1 MHYKFSESSFEE
13 VVLKLF
19 EEADYEY
26 VSGYDLHRM
35 KNEIILEDDF
45 INYLTINYP
54 QGNFSNDD
62 YRIILNELK
71 LISHRNLHTSFKE
84 TLNKIRN
91 GFTLYRETEN
101 PIHINF
107 INYNDET
114 KNTYKVVNQF
124 EVQGSQELRR
134 PDIVIFINGIP
145 ISVIELKNP
154 ADETVSVFQAY
165 EDLTI
170 KCNRGI
176 PDLMRY
182 SFVSMISDNANTLV
196 GSIFAGYEHFY
207 EWKSTDGDDYAKTPF
222 EVLEMTIGGLYKHST
237 ILNIIQNYVYIP
249 DNDEGK
255 SVVIVPKYYQYYHT
269 EVLYQS
275 VKNAL
280 KPDGD
285 GKGGTYFGATGSG
298 KSFIMLFL
306 TRRLTFD
313 SSLNNP
319 TVLLITDRADLDDQL
334 SKTFVNSKTFL
345 NDQNIKS
352 FESRTDLKMN
362 LDGISSGGVFLTT
375 VQKFN
380 EDTSLL
386 TERNNVI
393 CISDEAHRSQ
403 INLNEVLEL
412 NNDEIV
418 KRVGFAKHLR
428 DSLPNATYVGF
439 TGTPVDETISVFGE
453 VAASYQMRR
462 AKLDGA
468 TVGLEYVPGPD
479 ELKLDEQKIREI
491 EAFYEEMEKI
501 GTNEYQIE
509 KSKKESANVKTI
521 VNNPKR
527 LKNVA
532 MHFVALYEKR
542 VEEAATVHGKA
553 MFICY
558 DREVAFNFYKELKL
572 LRPDWFVKK
581 ANAEDVE
588 VKEEN
593 RRDLLPLEKVQ
604 LVATRAAR
612 DSKELYDLLG
622 TKSHRETLA
631 KEFKKIESN
640 FKIAI
645 LVDMWITGFDVPSL
659 DTIYID
665 KPLHRHSLI
674 QTISRVNRIF
684 KGKEKGVIVDYIGIK
699 TALAKA
705 LKQYGGDIPAIEQ
718 NIQVAIQIFKDQ
730 LSLINEMFH
739 EFDLSDF
746 YSDDKVRQ
754 LRLVNNAANFIST
767 FKEPERKFMNHTKAL
782 KSALDICVGSKEV
795 TEDEI
800 NRAHLYF
807 IVRSIIFKLNSE
819 GTPDVEKMNRQVK
832 KLVDEALD
840 SEIDLANLDSVERT
854 DLFSDEYLDTI
865 KNIKYPTT
873 KLKALLY
880 LLKKIVG
887 KYKQVNIIKG
897 MEFEERLKQLVHKYN
912 NRDQLVFAGEV
923 MDEVLDSI
931 TKEIEDT
938 IKEVQAD
945 AKSFDK
951 LGITF
956 EEKAFFDILKSI
968 RDKTPFEYSEDR
980 LIKLA
985 KAIKKVVDNQTKYT
999 DFDKRE
1005 DIRNALRSDIIRT
1018 LSRHGYPPVTATEVY
1033 DKVFETAQNFKKYN

>member
-1 MHYKFSESSFEE
+1 MHYKFTESSFEE
-13 VVLKLF
+13 VVLELF
-19 EEADYEY
+19 VATDYNY
-26 VSGYDLHRM
+26 VSGYDIHRL
-35 KNEIILEDDF
+35 KNEIILENDF
-45 INYLTINYP
+45 IKYLMHNYP
-54 QGNFSNDD
+54 NANFSDED
-62 YRIILNELK
+62 IKIILNELNF
-71 LISHRNLHTSFKE
+71 ISHRNLHTSFKE
-84 TLNKIRN
+84 TLNKVRD
-91 GFTLYRETEN
+91 GFIFYREDKE
-101 PIHINF
+101 PIHINYF
-107 INYNDET
+107 NYDT
-114 KNTYKVVNQF
+114 PSKNIFKVVNQF
-124 EVQGSQELRR
+124 EVQGSQERRR
-134 PDIVIFINGIP
+134 PDIVVFINGIP
-145 ISVIELKNP
+145 VSVIELKTP
-154 ADETVSVFQAY
+154 SDETVTVYEAY

-182 SFVSMISDNANTLV
+182 SFIGMISDNSNTLI
-196 GSIFAGYEHFY
+196 GSIFSGYEHFY
-207 EWKSTDGDDYAKTPF
+207 EWKSSDGKDYAKTPF
-222 EVLEMTIGGLYKHST
+222 EVLENTIKGVYDHQT
-237 ILNIIQNYVYIP
+237 ILNLIKNYIYIP
-249 DNDEGK
+249 DNTDGK
-255 SVVIVPKYYQYYHT
+255 DVVIVPKYYQYYHS
-269 EVLYQS
+269 EVMYQN

-280 KPDGD
+280 RPDGD

-306 TRRLTFD
+306 TKLLTHD
-313 SSLNNP
+313 KDLNNP
-319 TVLLITDRADLDDQL
+319 TVLLITDRSDLDDQL

-345 NDQNIKS
+345 NDQEIKS
-352 FESRTDLKMN
+352 FETRNELKDK
-362 LDGISSGGVFLTT
+362 LDGIQSGGVFLTT

-386 TERNNVI
+386 TERNNII

-412 NNDEIV
+412 SHDEIV
-418 KRVGFAKHLR
+418 RKVGFAKHLR

-439 TGTPVDETISVFGE
+439 TGTPIDETINVFGNI
-453 VAASYQMRR
+453 AASYQMRR
-462 AKLDGA
+462 AKEDGA
-468 TVGLEYVPGPD
+468 TVGIEYVPGPD
-479 ELKLDEQKIREI
+479 ELRLNEQKLKEI
-491 EAFYEEMEKI
+491 EAFYKEMEEL

-509 KSKKESANVKTI
+509 ESKRQSANVKTI

-532 MHFVALYEKR
+532 KHFVNLYEKR
-542 VEEAATVHGKA
+542 EQEAATVHGKA

-558 DREVAFNFYKELKL
+558 DREVAFNFYNELKE

-581 ANAEDVE
+581 SMAEGVE
-588 VKEEN
+588 VKEEDK
-593 RRDLLPLEKVQ
+593 RGLLPLEKVQ
-604 LVATRAAR
+604 LVATRASR

-631 KEFKKIESN
+631 NEFKKVESN

-659 DTIYID
+659 DTMYID

-705 LKQYGGDIPAIEQ
+705 LKQYGGDIPDIEQ
-718 NIQVAIQIFKDQ
+718 NVQVAIQIFKDQ

-746 YSDDKVRQ
+746 YSDDKVKQ
-754 LRLVNNAANFIST
+754 LRLVNNAANYIGTS
-767 FKEPERKFMNHTKAL
+767 KETERKFMNHTRAL
-782 KSALDICVGSKEV
+782 KSALDICVGSKEI
-795 TEDEI
+795 TEEEI
-800 NRAHLYF
+800 VNAHIFF
-807 IVRSIIFKLNSE
+807 IIRSIIYKLNSE
-819 GTPDVEKMNRQVK
+819 GTPDVEKMNRHVK
-832 KLVDEALD
+832 KLVNEALD
-840 SEIDLANLDSVERT
+840 SEINLEKLEVTERI
-854 DLFSDEYLDTI
+854 DLFSDEYLETI
-865 KNIKYPTT
+865 KDIKYPTT

-887 KYKQVNIIKG
+887 KYKEVNIVKG
-897 MEFEERLKQLVHKYN
+897 MEFEERLKQLVQKYN
-912 NRDQLVFAGEV
+912 NRDELVFAGAVIEEV
-923 MDEVLDSI
+923 IDSI
-931 TKEIEDT
+931 TKEIEEV
-938 IKEVQAD
+938 IKEVQED

-951 LGITF
+951 LGISF
-956 EEKAFFDILKSI
+956 EEKAFYDILKDI
-968 RDKTPFEYSEDR
+968 RDRTPFEYTEDR
-980 LIKLA
+980 LIKLS

-1005 DIRNALRSDIIRT
+1005 DIRNALRSDVIRT

>member
-1 MHYKFSESSFEE
+1 MHYKFTESSFEE

-26 VSGYDLHRM
+26 VSGYDIHRL
-35 KNEIILEDDF
+35 KNDIILEDDF
-45 INYLTINYP
+45 INYLELNYP
-54 QGNFSNDD
+54 RGNFSSDD
-62 YRIILNELK
+62 IRIILNELK
-71 LISHRNLHTSFKE
+71 MISYRNLHTSFKE
-84 TLNKIRN
+84 TLNKVRS
-91 GFTLYRETEN
+91 GFTLYRENEN
-101 PIHINF
+101 PIHIDF
-107 INYNDET
+107 INFAD
-114 KNTYKVVNQF
+114 KNKNSFKVVNQF

-176 PDLMRY
+176 SDLMRY
-182 SFVSMISDNANTLV
+182 SFVAMISDNANTKV

-207 EWKSTDGDDYAKTPF
+207 EWKSTDGNDYAETPF
-222 EVLEMTIGGLYKHST
+222 EVLEMTIKGLYKHET
-237 ILNIIQNYVYIP
+237 ILNIIENYVYVP
-249 DNDEGK
+249 ESDDGK
-255 SVVIVPKYYQYYHT
+255 STVIVPKYYQYYHT
-269 EVLYQS
+269 EVLYNS
-275 VKNAL
+275 VKAAM
-280 KPDGD
+280 KPNGD

-298 KSFIMLFL
+298 KSYIMLYL
-306 TRRLTFD
+306 TRRLTLD
-313 SSLNNP
+313 TTLDNP
-319 TVLLITDRADLDDQL
+319 TVLLITDRGDLDDQL
-334 SKTFVNSKTFL
+334 SKTFAKASTFL
-345 NDQNIKS
+345 NDKNVRS
-352 FESRTDLKMN
+352 FESREDLRDELN
-362 LDGISSGGVFLTT
+362 GIKSGGVFLTT

-380 EDTSLL
+380 EETSLL
-386 TERNNVI
+386 TNRNNVI

-412 NNDEIV
+412 SNDEIV

-428 DSLPNATYVGF
+428 DALPNATYVGF
-439 TGTPVDETISVFGE
+439 TGTPIDETIGVFGE

-462 AKLDGA
+462 AKQDGS

-491 EAFYEEMEKI
+491 EKFYDEMEQI

-532 MHFVALYEKR
+532 RHFVALYEKR
-542 VEEAATVHGKA
+542 VEEAATVNGKA

-558 DREVAFNFYKELKL
+558 DREVAFNFYNELKD
-572 LRPDWFVKK
+572 LRPEWFVKK
-581 ANAEDVE
+581 ASAEGVE
-588 VKEEN
+588 VKEEDK
-593 RRDLLPLEKVQ
+593 RELLPLEMVQ

-612 DSKELYDLLG
+612 DKKELYDLLG
-622 TKSHRETLA
+622 TKTHRETLA
-631 KEFKKIESN
+631 KEFKKVESN

-674 QTISRVNRIF
+674 QTVSRVNRIF

-730 LSLINEMFH
+730 LSLIKEMFH

-746 YSDDKVRQ
+746 YSEDKVTQ
-754 LRLVNNAANFIST
+754 LRLVNKAANYIST
-767 FKEPERKFMNHTKAL
+767 TKENERKFMNHTKAL
-782 KSALDICVGSKEV
+782 KSALDICVGSSEI
-795 TEDEI
+795 TEEEI
-800 NRAHLYF
+800 VEAHIFF
-807 IVRSIIFKLNSE
+807 IIRSIIYKLNSE
-819 GTPDVEKMNRQVK
+819 GTPDVEKMNRHVK
-832 KLVDEALD
+832 KLVDEALE
-840 SEIDLANLDSVERT
+840 SEIDLDNLDSVERT

-912 NRDQLVFAGEV
+912 NRDQLVFAGAV
-923 MDEVLDSI
+923 MDEVIESI
-931 TKEIEDT
+931 TKEIENT
-938 IKEVQAD
+938 IKEVQVD
-945 AKSFDK
+945 AKSFEK
-951 LGITF
+951 LGISF
-956 EEKAFFDILKSI
+956 EEKAFYDILKNI
-968 RDKTPFEYSEDR
+968 RDKTPFEYEEDR

-1018 LSRHGYPPVTATEVY
+1018 LSKHGYPPVTATEVY

>member
-91 GFTLYRETEN
+91 GFTLYRENEN

-107 INYNDET
+107 INYKDER
-114 KNTYKVVNQF
+114 KNTYKIVNQF
-124 EVQGSQELRR
+124 EVQGSRELRR

-275 VKNAL
+275 VINAL

-313 SSLNNP
+313 NSLNNP

-439 TGTPVDETISVFGE
+439 TGTPIDETINVFGNIS
-453 VAASYQMRR
+453 ASYKMLQ
-462 AKLDGA
+462 AQKDGA
-468 TVGLEYVPGPD
+468 TVGIEYVPGPD
-479 ELKLDEQKIREI
+479 ELKLNEQKLKEI
-491 EAFYEEMEKI
+491 EDFYKEMEKL

-509 KSKKESANVKTI
+509 ESKRQSANIKAI

-532 MHFVALYEKR
+532 KHFVALYEKR
-542 VEEAATVHGKA
+542 VEEAATIHGKA

-558 DREVAFNFYKELKL
+558 DREVAFNLYNELKD
-572 LRPDWFVKK
+572 LRPDWFIKR
-581 ANAEDVE
+581 ANAEDIN
-588 VKEEN
+588 VKEED

-612 DSKELYDLLG
+612 DSKELYELLG
-622 TKSHRETLA
+622 TKNHRETLA
-631 KEFKKIESN
+631 NEFKKVESN

-659 DTIYID
+659 DTMYID

-699 TALAKA
+699 TSLAKA
-705 LKQYGGDIPAIEQ
+705 LKQYGGDIPDIEQ
-718 NIQVAIQIFKDQ
+718 NVQIAIQIFKDQ
-730 LSLINEMFH
+730 LALINEMFH

-746 YSDDKVRQ
+746 YSDDKVTQ
-754 LRLVNNAANFIST
+754 LRLVNSAADYIGIS
-767 FKEPERKFMNHTKAL
+767 KEVERKFMNHTRAL
-782 KSALDICVGSKEV
+782 KSALDICVGSKEIS
-795 TEDEI
+795 EDEI
-800 NRAHLYF
+800 VNAHLFF
-807 IVRSIIFKLNSE
+807 IIRSIIYKLNSE
-819 GTPDVEKMNRQVK
+819 GTPDVEKMNRHVK
-832 KLVDEALD
+832 KLVDEALE
-840 SEIDLANLDSVERT
+840 SEIDLENLEVTERI

-873 KLKALLY
+873 KLKSLLY

-887 KYKQVNIIKG
+887 KYKEVNIIKG
-897 MEFEERLKQLVHKYN
+897 MEFEERLKHLVKKYN
-912 NRDQLVFAGEV
+912 SRDELVFAGAVMEEV
-923 MDEVLDSI
+923 IESI
-931 TKEIEDT
+931 TKEVEDV
-938 IKEVQAD
+938 IKEVQED
-945 AKSFDK
+945 AKSFSK

-956 EEKAFFDILKSI
+956 EEKAFYDILKDI
-968 RDKTPFEYSEDR
+968 RDKTPFEYTEER
-980 LIKLA
+980 LLNLS